1 MLPTET
7 YDVSESIQIFASIG
21 LNSKGFKKKL
31 YIKYNKILK
40 KKEVNLNKLNVI
52 KFDQFDHVSSS

>member
-21 LNSKGFKKKL
+21 LNSKGFKKN
-31 YIKYNKILK
+31 YTSNIIKY
-40 KKEVNLNKLNVI
+40 
-52 KFDQFDHVSSS
+52 